1 MLSYRHGYHAGNFAD
16 VFKHVLLNYLLKE
29 LKKNKPFTFIDPFA
43 AAGSY
48 HIKDKFMM
56 KNKEYLNGIN
66 KILNKKTSDPLINE
80 YLKLVKR
87 VNKNENIKSI
97 KVYPGSCLFSTLE
110 LDKEDKI
117 YLSELHN
124 NEFELLKNNFIDDKR
139 VVCEKKDAYASL
151 SKVISSYEGTRLVLI
166 DPSYEIKNEY
176 DKVLKLISHNY
187 RQFPNVCFMIWYPV
201 LQNGKHI
208 TFENKMKDF
217 NIKNLTH
224 IKIDLKNSSMRMQ
237 GTGFFIINS
246 PQNMA
251 ENVENGLNEIFQILK
266 ETDEGSRILIN
277 QS

>member
-1 MLSYRHGYHAGNFAD
+1 MLSYRHGFHAGNFAD
-16 VFKHVLLNYLLKE
+16 VFKHFLLTYLLKQ
-29 LKKNKPFTFIDPFA
+29 LKQNKPFSFIDPFA
-43 AAGSY
+43 AAGKY
-48 HIKDKFMM
+48 DLKDPFME

-66 KILNKKTSDPLINE
+66 KILNTKTSDPLINE
-80 YLKLVKR
+80 YLKLVKQ
-87 VNKNENIKSI
+87 VNKNKNIKSI
-97 KVYPGSCLFSTLE
+97 EIYPGSSLFSTLE

-124 NEFELLKNNFIDDKR
+124 NEFELLKKNFIDDKR

-151 SKVISSYEGTRLVLI
+151 SKVISSYEGSRLVLI

-176 DKVLKLISHNY
+176 EKVLKLINHNH
-187 RQFPNVCFMIWYPV
+187 RQFSDVCFMIWYPV

-208 TFENKMKDF
+208 IFENKMNDF

-224 IKIDLKNSSMRMQ
+224 IKIDLKNSLMRMQ

-251 ENVENGLNEIFQILK
+251 ENVENSLNEIFKVLK
-266 ETDEGSRILIN
+266 ETDESSRILIN

>member
-16 VFKHVLLNYLLKE
+16 VFKHFLLIYLLKE

-80 YLKLVKR
+80 YLKLVKQ

-97 KVYPGSCLFSTLE
+97 KVYPGSCFFSTLE

-124 NEFELLKNNFIDDKR
+124 NEFELLKKNFIDDKR

-151 SKVISSYEGTRLVLI
+151 SKVISSYEGSRLVLI

-176 DKVLKLISHNY
+176 EKVLKLINHNH
-187 RQFPNVCFMIWYPV
+187 RQFSGVCFMIWYPV
-201 LQNGKHI
+201 LQNEKHI
-208 TFENKMKDF
+208 IFENNMRDL

-224 IKIDLKNSSMRMQ
+224 IKIDLKNSLMRMQ

-251 ENVENGLNEIFQILK
+251 KNVENSLNEIFQVLK